1 MSAMSVDTPGPSV
14 ETMSHPTF
22 INPIDAIAVCQVCL
36 EPFSE
41 VEHIPKLLPCG
52 HTFCENC
59 IISLAKTYIYTC
71 KCPKCRAV
79 FMLRYDT
86 VFPTNYSLMDVLSQL
101 RQSVLE
107 AKEGKDKVAGEKGLI
122 SDVEPSNTPSDSQ
135 GAWNT
140 SKMSQFL
147 SKFSERLKRNK
158 DDTRARETQNETYR
172 EMPLTSAPNLSAD
185 EEVFGYGASPYMD
198 SDDENDNSGIEEQ
211 LSPYESIDV
220 APMSNEQGPASVER
234 SAPGIDE
241 RRAVNVPVES
251 SGGAYGISESGGNVH
266 MYNDGPAVESDLPQT
281 ESRGGHAS
289 TMSTV
294 VCVNSGATTEDSPKG
309 SIIRWSLVVLLQL
322 AMLLIIF
329 FWMATFMNL
338 IDVRYRHQ
346 NDEPSI
352 FCTSL
357 EVIDSWLSTKFVP
370 SVNCQRTK
378 SQSLLERLNIEAE
391 QLSSDVYHIVS
402 YIVSSSVDC
411 VSGTGSELTAY
422 VTSFVNMAREKSY
435 MLMHFMSGLI
445 SDMYSAVLMLQK
457 ALHDALLSRRSNDPT
472 EEL

>member
-1 MSAMSVDTPGPSV
+1 MSVDTPGPSV
-14 ETMSHPTF
+14 ETMSDPTF
-22 INPIDAIAVCQVCL
+22 IDPIDALAICQVCL

-101 RQSVLE
+101 RQSVLV
-107 AKEGKDKVAGEKGLI
+107 AKEGKDKVAGEKGLFC
-122 SDVEPSNTPSDSQ
+122 DVEPSNTPSSSQ
-135 GAWNT
+135 GPRNS

-158 DDTRARETQNETYR
+158 DDTRARGTQNETYT
-172 EMPLTSAPNLSAD
+172 ETLFTSTPDLSAD

-198 SDDENDNSGIEEQ
+198 SDEENDSSEIEEQ

-220 APMSNEQGPASVER
+220 APMSNEQGPASAEG

-241 RRAVNVPVES
+241 RRTMNVPVEQP
-251 SGGAYGISESGGNVH
+251 SGGTNSMFESSESVH
-266 MYNDGPAVESDLPQT
+266 VDDEGPAVESDLPQT
-281 ESRGGHAS
+281 ESRGAHAS
-289 TMSTV
+289 TMSTN
-294 VCVNSGATTEDSPKG
+294 VCTNSHPATENSPKG
-309 SIIRWSLVVLLQL
+309 NILRWSLVVLLEL
-322 AMLLIIF
+322 AMLLIIV
-329 FWMATFMNL
+329 FWTATFMSL
-338 IDVRYRHQ
+338 IYVRYNRQ
-346 NDEPSI
+346 NDEPSLL
-352 FCTSL
+352 CTSL
-357 EVIDSWLSTKFVP
+357 EMIDSWLSTKLAP

-378 SQSLLERLNIEAE
+378 SQSLFEHLNTEAE
-391 QLSSDVYHIVS
+391 HLASDVYDIVS
-402 YIVSSSVDC
+402 YIGSSTVDC
-411 VSGTGSELTAY
+411 FSGTSSKLMAY
-422 VTSFVNMAREKSY
+422 VTSFVNTALEKSY
-435 MLMHFMSGLI
+435 TLKHFMSGLI

-457 ALHDALLSRRSNDPT
+457 ALHDALLSRRSNDPI